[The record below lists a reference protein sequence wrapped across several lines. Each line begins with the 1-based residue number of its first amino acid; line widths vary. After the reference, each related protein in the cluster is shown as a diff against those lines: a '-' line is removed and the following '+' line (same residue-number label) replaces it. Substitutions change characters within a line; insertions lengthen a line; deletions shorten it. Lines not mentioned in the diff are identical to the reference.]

1 MLVPSSVAKV
11 LQRAKG
17 RRCVLRCQVVD
28 YADLY
33 QFNISIYESFQTMSQ
48 VYFWHKKMHH
58 ELNHNA
64 KLLIALNTKKDKFS
78 VSDVCRMYSELVG
91 RILSEEFILMLTA
104 QSKIVLFSAC
114 QRIVCWV
121 CRSLLEHNN
130 WL

>member
-1 MLVPSSVAKV
+1 MNSSKPCFRFT
-11 LQRAKG
+11 LW
-17 RRCVLRCQVVD
+17 L
-28 YADLY
+28 
-33 QFNISIYESFQTMSQ
+33 
-48 VYFWHKKMHH
+48 KKMHH
-58 ELNHNA
+58 ELNHDA

-78 VSDVCRMYSELVG
+78 VSDVCRMYSEFVG